1 MAKQGL
7 AEIDPRGKRVLV
19 RVDFNVPQDEAGR
32 ITDDRRIEAALPTIR
47 YLLERDAKV
56 ILVSHLGRPK
66 GVDPKWT
73 LKPVAGRL
81 SELLGRP
88 VPLAPDSV
96 GPEAEAAVAALKP
109 GEVLLLENVR
119 FHPEEEK
126 NDPAFARQLASLAD
140 LYVNDAFGTAHRAH
154 ASTEGVAHLL
164 PAVAGFLMQKEL
176 DVLGAALT
184 NPRRPFV
191 TILGGKKVSDK
202 IGVIEN
208 LMGKVDALLIG

>member
-7 AEIDPRGKRVLV
+7 ADIDPREKRVLV

-47 YLLERDAKV
+47 YLLERDARV

-66 GVDPKWT
+66 GVEPKWT
-73 LKPVAGRL
+73 LKPVAERL

-88 VPLAPDSV
+88 VALAPDCV
-96 GPEAEAAVAALKP
+96 GPAAEAAVATLKP
-109 GEVLLLENVR
+109 GETLMLENVR

-126 NDPAFARQLASLAD
+126 NDPAFARQLAAGFD

-164 PAVAGFLMQKEL
+164 PAYAGLLLERELVALGGIL
-176 DVLGAALT
+176 DRPAH
-184 NPRRPFV
+184 PFV
-191 TILGGKKVSDK
+191 AIIGG
-202 IGVIEN
+202 
-208 LMGKVDALLIG
+208 A